1 VYANDIKSNTRYV
14 TCEVPQ
20 GSTLGPILFLLYINN
35 LPSATKFNTLLFAD
49 DTTFTLSN
57 WSVHELEKSV
67 NSEII
72 SIVAWM
78 QGNKSTINFK
88 KTNFILFGDKS
99 QRHSMNMFCSQQT
112 ISQVDSVKYLRI
124 LMDSKLTWTSH
135 LENLGKKVASG
146 ANVLF
151 KIQPFADVHL
161 LRIFHFSLVYSH
173 LIHGI
178 LNWATHG
185 ILNWATTNWSSIA
198 DLVKLNNRAI
208 RRKLIV

>member
-99 QRHSMNMFCSQQT
+99 QNT
-112 ISQVDSVKYLRI
+112 V
-124 LMDSKLTWTSH
+124 
-135 LENLGKKVASG
+135 
-146 ANVLF
+146 
-151 KIQPFADVHL
+151 
-161 LRIFHFSLVYSH
+161 
-173 LIHGI
+173 
-178 LNWATHG
+178 
-185 ILNWATTNWSSIA
+185 
-198 DLVKLNNRAI
+198 
-208 RRKLIV
+208 